1 MGMSPWAIDGLAVE
15 AGGADALVRRRW
27 LRGPAPSAGVD
38 YEGAIGARRGL
49 HGLLEQ
55 AVEEHASGA
64 RASAVEA
71 ERELVQVCLYVPGLD
86 AALVSAQQPALC
98 RRGPPV
104 HAGEWRG
111 PWLAG
116 RADRLGL
123 MRVVLATRRPVAREP
138 IGDHDR
144 ARLNVVEHERP
155 QRRAGDIGDHLEPAG

>member
-15 AGGADALVRRRW
+15 AGGADALVRRRG
-27 LRGPAPSAGVD
+27 LRGPGAALGGGGGLGGPAPGAGVD
-38 YEGAIGARRGL
+38 YEGAMGGRRGL

-98 RRGPPV
+98 QRCDPV
-104 HAGEWRG
+104 HA
-111 PWLAG
+111 
-116 RADRLGL
+116 
-123 MRVVLATRRPVAREP
+123 RE
-138 IGDHDR
+138 
-144 ARLNVVEHERP
+144 
-155 QRRAGDIGDHLEPAG
+155 